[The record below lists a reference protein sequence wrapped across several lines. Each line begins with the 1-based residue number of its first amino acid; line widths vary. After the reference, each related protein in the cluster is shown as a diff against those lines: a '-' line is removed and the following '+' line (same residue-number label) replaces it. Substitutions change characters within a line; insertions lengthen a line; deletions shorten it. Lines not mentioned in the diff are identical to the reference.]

1 VSRTECTHEPL
12 VVEAVMSGRWR
23 RDADEALVTHA
34 RDCEICSEVAA
45 LAALIHDDH
54 ERSRYEVQVPAAGQ
68 VWWRSAIRA
77 RLESTQTALR
87 PMTWMHALTAAIAV
101 GVLLALLTAA
111 WPFFAPLGDRLWSFA
126 LAYFPDPEVA
136 GALASGLRQTALI
149 GVIGGVAVAVVV
161 AAPLA
166 LYFVLSGD

>member
-1 VSRTECTHEPL
+1 MSRIECIHEPL
-12 VVEAVMSGRWR
+12 VVEAVMSGRWPR
-23 RDADEALVTHA
+23 GADESLVTHA
-34 RDCEICSEVAA
+34 RECEFCSEVAA
-45 LAALIHDDH
+45 LATLIHDDH

-77 RLESTQTALR
+77 RLESTHTAMR
-87 PMTWMHALTAAIAV
+87 PMTWMHAVTAAITA
-101 GVLLALLTAA
+101 GVLLAALTAA
-111 WPFFAPLGDRLWSFA
+111 WPFLGPIGEQLWSFA
-126 LAYFPDPEVA
+126 VAYFPNAEVA

-149 GVIGGVAVAVVV
+149 GLIGVVAVALLV